1 MVQAYST
8 GPVRIRIGPVSFQSR
23 VEPQRD
29 AAADEAS
36 IGAILAALDAGD
48 LEGAGALSDRALRS
62 GLEHPTPLCVM
73 SMGLEF
79 SERYEEA
86 IPYLMRALKLAPT
99 DSSMMV
105 ALARCLLGLERSADA
120 LAVLEAALELD
131 PSYAN
136 AHAFKG
142 QALGR
147 LGWMTKEQ
155 QSYGRALEL
164 DPANLTAKAGVAS
177 LHSHFGEHGKA
188 RALALEVLAEAPD
201 SGTAAL
207 VLAVADIAQ
216 GSPAAG
222 EARIRGLIAAHR
234 PDPSL
239 SSHLGDALDA
249 QDRAQEAFDAYTHY
263 GETLHRRHQGQYA
276 GDSALEA
283 AERTAGLLQQMPAG
297 SWPSGRAGRPEPAGV
312 ETHVFLLGF
321 ARSGTS
327 LLGLALEGQE
337 QVEVLDEQEPL
348 ADAWRHFGGPEG
360 LKRLLLATDDELAA
374 FRTGYWRRARSAGA
388 TLERR
393 VFVDKQPMN
402 SLHLPLIARLF
413 PEARILFAR
422 RDPRDVVLSCFR
434 QRFLMN
440 RYTYDLLTAEGAA
453 RLYGAAM
460 QVAHRMEELASL
472 ETLVVAHE
480 DLVEN
485 FDREMNK
492 VCGFVGIAWSDSL
505 KSFADRVRSRRVA
518 TPSASQL
525 SRGLNSDGVG
535 RWLRYERQLKP
546 LAPLLQ
552 PWVERFGYDR
562 PVPAQHGAPSPLRA
576 LDERLEVEAAGAW
589 R

>member
-1 MVQAYST
+1 
-8 GPVRIRIGPVSFQSR
+8 
-23 VEPQRD
+23 
-29 AAADEAS
+29 
-36 IGAILAALDAGD
+36 
-48 LEGAGALSDRALRS
+48 
-62 GLEHPTPLCVM
+62 M
-73 SMGLEF
+73 SMALEF
-79 SERYEEA
+79 TERYEEA

-105 ALARCLLGLERSADA
+105 ALARCLLGLERSGDA

-131 PSYAN
+131 PAYAN

-147 LGWMTKEQ
+147 LGRMAQEQ
-155 QSYGRALEL
+155 QSYARALEV

-188 RALALEVLAEAPD
+188 RALAQEVLEEAPD

-207 VLAVADIAQ
+207 VLAIADIAQ

-249 QDRAQEAFDAYTHY
+249 QDRVQEAFDAYSHY
-263 GETLHRRHQGQYA
+263 GETLHRLHGGRYS
-276 GDSALEA
+276 GDSTLEA
-283 AERTAGLLQQMPAG
+283 AERTASLLKRLRADA
-297 SWPSGRAGRPEPAGV
+297 WPNDRACKPEPEGV

-327 LLGLALEGQE
+327 LLGLALEGHE

-348 ADAWRHFGGPEG
+348 VDALQRFAGPDG
-360 LKRLLLATDDELAA
+360 LNRLLMATENELAG
-374 FRTGYWRRARSAGA
+374 FRTAYRRRARAAGA

-402 SLHLPLIARLF
+402 TLHLPLISRLF
-413 PEARILFAR
+413 PGAKFLFAR
-422 RDPRDVVLSCFR
+422 RDPRDVVLSCFK

-440 RYTYDLLTAEGAA
+440 RYTYHLLSPEGAA

-460 QVAHRMEELASL
+460 QVADSMDELASL

-480 DLVEN
+480 DLVED
-485 FDREMNK
+485 FDREMGE
-492 VCGFVGIAWSDSL
+492 VCGFLGIGWSDAL
-505 KSFADRVRSRRVA
+505 KSFAGRVRSRRVA

-525 SRGLNSDGVG
+525 ARGLNSDGVG
-535 RWLRYERQLKP
+535 QWRRYELQLEP

-552 PWVERFGYDR
+552 PWVKRFGYDG
-562 PVPAQHGAPSPLRA
+562 PVPARLGAASSLVA
-576 LDERLEVEAAGAW
+576 LDERLEVRAAGA
-589 R
+589 RH